1 MKKIRDVK
9 PPRGLARLLFKLPN
23 IFYNLGLGSL
33 MGARFL
39 QLEHIG
45 RNSGKRYKT
54 VIEVVDFDPAAGV
67 VNVASGF
74 RENSDWLK
82 NIKANPDVELNLR
95 GRQYTARAKRLDIL
109 HAQDVLLEYAHK
121 HPLAM
126 RELAK
131 FMGYQVDGSDEDILA
146 LADELPII
154 EFQLSPKEK

>member
-23 IFYNLGLGSL
+23 VFYNLGLGSL

-39 QLEHIG
+39 QLAHVG
-45 RNSGKRYKT
+45 RKSGKQYKT
-54 VIEVVDFDPAAGV
+54 VIEVVKYDPAAEKV
-67 VNVASGF
+67 HVASGF
-74 RENSDWLK
+74 KERSDWLK
-82 NIKANPDVELNLR
+82 NIEANPDVEINLK
-95 GRQYTARAKRLDIL
+95 GSLYHALAKRLDIPE
-109 HAQDVLLEYAHK
+109 AQDVLLEYAHK

-154 EFQLSPKEK
+154 EFQLSLKD